1 MLPLGVVICE
11 HTAFLYLGL
20 FYNKFDQTRFVQSII
35 LLMYKNILHDLNLPS
50 KFLQHSDLN
59 GDLFV
64 CRPNCNTILSL
75 HSSKLKRQSVCASA
89 NTLKLSFKLVTVLWY
104 LNIILSASLI
114 ALSITIK

>member
-1 MLPLGVVICE
+1 
-11 HTAFLYLGL
+11 
-20 FYNKFDQTRFVQSII
+20 
-35 LLMYKNILHDLNLPS
+35 MYKNILHDLNLPS

-64 CRPNCNTILSL
+64 CRPNTILSL

-89 NTLKLSFKLVTVLWY
+89 NTLKLSFKLVAVLWY